1 MSRPEGDGDP
11 FAHTRMSL
19 GDHLDELRRRLVVG
33 VGALAVAFAAGLYF
47 AKPLAEFAS
56 QPMMRA
62 LVWIDEDQ
70 VERYEERLREHPE
83 EPRDT
88 YFASADPADARLRP
102 EFTVPRRMTALGT
115 SEGFLFQLKLAGYF
129 AVAVGGPVLLVQL
142 WRFVAAGLY
151 ERERRTV
158 MHSVPIS
165 LGLFALG
172 LFFGYQW
179 MVPYGIYF
187 LATAFTPEEL
197 VFTPRI
203 GEYLPFLTT
212 LTLAMGLVFQLPL
225 VMHVVV
231 RIGLVDRATMARYRA
246 HFVVGAL
253 VLAAVLTP
261 PDPYTQVL
269 LAGPMILLFEIG
281 LFWTR
286 FLPQPQAL
294 EPTE

>member
-1 MSRPEGDGDP
+1 MSEGEGDADP

-33 VGALAVAFAAGLYF
+33 VASLAIAFAAGMYF

-56 QPMMRA
+56 TPMMRA
-62 LVWIDEDQ
+62 LTWIDEDQ
-70 VERYEERLREHPE
+70 VERYEERLRENPE
-83 EPRDT
+83 EARGT
-88 YFASADPADARLRP
+88 YFLSDDPAETRLRP
-102 EFTVPRRMTALGT
+102 EYTVPKRMTALGT
-115 SEGFLFQLKLAGYF
+115 SEGFLYQLKLAGYF
-129 AVAVGGPVLLVQL
+129 AIAIGGPVLLVQL

-151 ERERRTV
+151 DNERRTV
-158 MHSVPIS
+158 MRSVPIS
-165 LGLFALG
+165 LLLFLLG
-172 LFFGYQW
+172 LAFGYQW

-203 GEYLPFLTT
+203 AEYLPFLST
-212 LTLAMGLVFQLPL
+212 LTLAMGIVFQLPL

-231 RIGLVDRATMARYRA
+231 RIGLIDRAGLARYRA

-253 VLAAVLTP
+253 VLSAVLTP

-286 FLPQPQAL
+286 FVPEPQVE
-294 EPTE
+294 EPAE